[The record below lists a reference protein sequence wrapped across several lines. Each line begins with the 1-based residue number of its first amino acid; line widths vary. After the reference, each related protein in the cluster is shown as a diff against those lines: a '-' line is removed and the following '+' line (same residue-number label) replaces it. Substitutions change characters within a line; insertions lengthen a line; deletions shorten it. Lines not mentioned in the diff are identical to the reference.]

1 MRSKMKHVVVI
12 AIAFIAVAVF
22 AYAEPNTAMTGKS
35 LSVDEL
41 ATNPT
46 AHIGRVSVV
55 GVVGI
60 VNPDK
65 GFVLIDSKE
74 FKDCS
79 LSCLSDPGTK
89 KIPFVWTGTAPQVKQ
104 TVLVDGVLEKT
115 ANGFSIT
122 AKKVTKQ

>member
-1 MRSKMKHVVVI
+1 MKYAVVI
-12 AIAFIAVAVF
+12 AIMFIAIAVS
-22 AYAEPNTAMTGKS
+22 AYAEPNTARTGKS

-41 ATNPT
+41 ATNPA
-46 AHIGRVSVV
+46 AHIGLVAVV

-74 FKDCS
+74 FSGCS

-89 KIPFVWTGTAPQVKQ
+89 KIPFIWTGTAPKVMQ
-104 TVLVDGVLEKT
+104 TVLVDAVLEKT
-115 ANGFSIT
+115 ANGFSIK
-122 AKKVTKQ
+122 AEKVTKQ